1 MELFKRIAFQS
12 GMPLVIVDLFMYITG
27 SDELIK
33 KLMKVLIE
41 RVPSKHKEKM
51 RKNKNGEKQFGAM
64 TQAIGNQL

>member
-51 RKNKNGEKQFGAM
+51 RKNKNGEKLFGAM
-64 TQAIGNQL
+64 TQAVGTQL

>member
-41 RVPSKHKEKM
+41 RVPSKRKEKNK
-51 RKNKNGEKQFGAM
+51 KNKIGEKQFGAM
-64 TQAIGNQL
+64 SQLIGTQL

>member
-41 RVPSKHKEKM
+41 RVPSKRKEKN
-51 RKNKNGEKQFGAM
+51 RKNKTGEKQFGAM
-64 TQAIGNQL
+64 TQLIGTQL